1 MSGVLFNPPRFIPV
15 NSSGRPYA
23 GAKLY
28 VYRAGTT
35 TLATA
40 YTTAALTVSHS
51 NPQVA
56 NSAGQFTA
64 MYLDPAAGHD
74 YRFVLQTSAGAQLW
88 VEDHV
93 PASSMSAEAVGVA
106 LYPRTSAEISAGV
119 TPSSYAVP
127 SHDAAGVIYVERYG
141 FNKIDSSSNQTTPLQ
156 SAYDVA
162 VQCGGGI
169 IEIPDSDFLATITV
183 RHQGIIFRGQGG
195 ISSATI
201 WRNVGS
207 SAPYT
212 INNTDRGL
220 NGSGLER
227 ISLVNQDETVY
238 TSTDG
243 LVLTSESTGLNQ
255 MDYLRFHDV
264 YVRNFRDNISITGRC
279 IWTNFEE
286 VRCEGALRDG
296 FHLEASDNFSQNNFR
311 LCRFGNSGRHGF
323 YANLTFAGLL
333 ATGNVWDTCTFEQN
347 EQNGIRITGTY
358 GLANWTFRNTYAEE
372 NSGAIAASAT
382 SPRKVNIHVD
392 SVYCIGLEIDGTFYG
407 NTAPDVDIDHNIYVD
422 TTSMTSVS
430 GVIDN
435 CRFNDAVVADVYW
448 PKNVYLGMN
457 TYSAVPVYTPALG
470 SISLSDQNTIST
482 FSPGISFGGAST
494 GLTYTTQVG
503 RYTVHGRLVT
513 ATAYVVI
520 NDNGS
525 STGAAK
531 LTGLPIAATN
541 VTNLLVT
548 AAVAGASIDAGATG
562 QLVAQVV
569 PNTTTVA
576 LYRYEAGVQTAL
588 DESDLVNGSAISLT
602 LSYFV

>member
-1 MSGVLFNPPRFIPV
+1 MSGVLFNPPRFTPV
-15 NSSGRPYA
+15 NSSGTPYS

-35 TLATA
+35 TAATP
-40 YTTAALTVSHS
+40 YTTAALTVAHA
-51 NPQVA
+51 NPIVA
-56 NSAGQFTA
+56 NSAGQFA
-64 MYLDPAAGHD
+64 AVYLDPTVSYD
-74 YRFVLQTSAGAQLW
+74 YKFLLTTSAGVQLW
-88 VEDHV
+88 SEDNV
-93 PASSMSAEAVGVA
+93 PANPLTAAQIGA
-106 LYPRTSAEISAGV
+106 AIYPRTAAEISASV
-119 TPSSYAVP
+119 TPSNYAVP
-127 SHDAAGVIYVERYG
+127 SHDSVGVIYVERYG
-141 FNKIDSSSNQTTPLQ
+141 FDKTDTTSDQTAPLQ
-156 SAYDVA
+156 AAYDVA

-169 IEIPDSDFLATITV
+169 IEIPDADFRASITV
-183 RHQGIIFRGQGG
+183 EHQGIIFRGQGG
-195 ISSATI
+195 ISSVTI
-201 WRNVGS
+201 WRNVGA
-207 SAPYT
+207 SAPFT
-212 INNTDRGL
+212 IDNSDRGL

-227 ISLVNQDETVY
+227 ICLQNRDEAVY
-238 TSTDG
+238 TTTDG
-243 LVLTSESTGLNQ
+243 VVLTSEATGLNQ
-255 MDYLRFHDV
+255 MDYLRFFDV
-264 YVRNFRDNISITGRC
+264 YIRYFRDNLSITGRC
-279 IWTNFEE
+279 IWGNFTE

-296 FHLEASDNFSQNNFR
+296 LHIEGSDNISQNNFR

-347 EQNGIRITGTY
+347 EENGIRITGTY
-358 GLANWTFRNTYAEE
+358 GLANWAFRNTYAEE
-372 NSGAIAASAT
+372 NSGSIAASDT
-382 SPRKVNIHVD
+382 DPRKVNIHVD
-392 SVYCIGLEIDGTFYG
+392 SVYCIGLEIGGTFYG

-430 GVIDN
+430 GTVDN
-435 CRFNDAVVADVYW
+435 CRFNDAVTADVYW
-448 PKNVYLGMN
+448 PKGVYLGNN

-470 SISLSDQNTIST
+470 SVSLSDQNTVST
-482 FSPGISFGGAST
+482 FTPGISFGGGTT

-531 LTGLPIAATN
+531 LTGLPIAAAN
-541 VTNLLVT
+541 VTNLLCT
-548 AAVAGASIDAGATG
+548 AAVAGAVLDTGATG